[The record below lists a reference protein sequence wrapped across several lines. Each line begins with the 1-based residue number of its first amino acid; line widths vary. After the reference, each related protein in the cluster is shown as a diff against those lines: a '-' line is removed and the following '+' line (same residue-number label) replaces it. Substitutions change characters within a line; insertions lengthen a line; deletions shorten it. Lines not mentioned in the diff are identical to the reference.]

1 MKINKRQMQMLERFA
16 ERRKHAPA
24 VADGNMCRWAVV
36 PYVDGERGEVDRVFL
51 LRHKA
56 EEYVRK
62 VYAKAEAEAT
72 NEVELRIEVYSV
84 S

>member
-1 MKINKRQMQMLERFA
+1 MKMNKRQMQMLERFV
-16 ERRKHAPA
+16 ERREHAPE
-24 VADGNMCRWAVV
+24 VADGKMCRWAVV
-36 PYVDGERGEVDRVFL
+36 PYVDGERGDVDRVFL

-56 EEYVRK
+56 EEYVRE